1 MQISDSIKDL
11 YLRLI
16 AIQQASRVPEDV
28 TIKKISVDD
37 IVSKLAVLYE
47 KMRNTMDYQ
56 EDHLLRR
63 FAIERNIKRR
73 IVLETLTPK
82 IAESM
87 IEELIRSG
95 YMPNNTVPETVVM
108 PVSTVINKY
117 MYLIELIQDGIAD
130 VTERRKI
137 VNWIAEVMA
146 CEIDLLLQPEARVDA
161 LIETLYSIVRDR
173 IKMRGATLSEREKNI
188 QLYITLHKELVKS
201 DNPIISYHL
210 LNLYFPDWTHAD
222 KALTEFVAS
231 KISSVYYGIQ
241 AHLDNPI
248 RNKIAK
254 SLKKQIVVFKVLRE
268 LIMIHENDLVSLFS
282 NPDFLES
289 EARKVIER
297 NYKATRRKLRSS
309 SLRAILYIFITKVAL
324 AFILEYPYDKYIV
337 GHVNEVALSIN
348 VLFPPVLMFLVTLS
362 ARLPGATNTRLI
374 MDELKN
380 VVYGDPGDDILCEL
394 NVKRKQGP
402 IYFFLE
408 YLFYMLLYGLIFG
421 TIIYWLSLLKF
432 NLLSGGIFIFFV
444 TAVSFFGTRIRQ
456 LTKEYSVEH
465 KREGLIGLI
474 VIFFSLPIIRAGH
487 WLSVNMRRI
496 NLFVFILD
504 FIIEAPFKLVIEI
517 IEGWFAFLR
526 EKKEDTY
533 KTT

>member
-1 MQISDSIKDL
+1 MQISESIKDL

-16 AIQQASRVPEDV
+16 AIQRALYVPEDV
-28 TIKKISVDD
+28 TINKINVDD

-47 KMRNTMDYQ
+47 RMRNTMDYQ

-73 IVLETLTPK
+73 LVLESLSPK
-82 IAESM
+82 IAQSL

-95 YMPNNTVPETVVM
+95 YMANNSVPETIVM
-108 PVSTVINKY
+108 PVSNVINKY
-117 MYLIELIQDGIAD
+117 VYLIELVQDDITD
-130 VTERRKI
+130 ISERRKI

-146 CEIDLLLQPEARVDA
+146 CEIDLLLVPEIRVDA
-161 LIETLYSIVRDR
+161 LIESLYSIVRDR
-173 IKMRGATLSEREKNI
+173 IKMRGANLSEREKNI

-210 LNLYFPDWTHAD
+210 LNLYFPDWQHAD
-222 KALTEFVAS
+222 KELTEFVAS
-231 KISSVYYGIQ
+231 KIASVYYGIQ
-241 AHLDNPI
+241 NHLDNPI
-248 RNKIAK
+248 RTKIAK

-268 LIMIHENDLVSLFS
+268 LIAMHENDLVNLFG
-282 NPDFLES
+282 NPELLES

-297 NYKATRRKLRSS
+297 NYKMTRRKLRNS

-324 AFILEYPYDKYIV
+324 AFLLEYPYDKYVI
-337 GHVNEVALSIN
+337 GHVNQVALSIN
-348 VLFPPVLMFLVTLS
+348 VIVPPLLMFFITLS
-362 ARLPGATNTRLI
+362 ARLPGVTNTRLI
-374 MDELKN
+374 MAELKN
-380 VVYGDPGDDILCEL
+380 VVYGDPGDEILCEL

-402 IYFFLE
+402 VYFFIE

-421 TIIYWLSLLKF
+421 IIIYWLSLLKF

-456 LTKEYSVEH
+456 LTKEYSVEN

-474 VIFFSLPIIRAGH
+474 TIFFSLPIIRAGH

-496 NLFVFILD
+496 NLFVFVMD
-504 FIIEAPFKLVIEI
+504 FIIEAPFKLVVEI
-517 IEGWFAFLR
+517 IESWFVFLR

-533 KTT
+533 KTS

>member
-1 MQISDSIKDL
+1 MQISESIKDL

-16 AIQQASRVPEDV
+16 AIQQVLRVPDDV
-28 TIKKISVDD
+28 TINKINVDD

-73 IVLETLTPK
+73 IVLESLDPK
-82 IAESM
+82 IAQSL

-95 YMPNNTVPETVVM
+95 YMANSTVPETAVV
-108 PVSTVINKY
+108 PVSVVINKY
-117 MYLIELIQDGIAD
+117 AYLIELVQDEITDLA
-130 VTERRKI
+130 ERRKI

-146 CEIDLLLQPEARVDA
+146 CEIDLLLISEVRVDA
-161 LIETLYSIVRDR
+161 MIETLYGIVRDR
-173 IKMRGATLSEREKNI
+173 IKMRGATLTEREKNI

-210 LNLYFPDWTHAD
+210 LNLYFPDWAHAD

-241 AHLDNPI
+241 VHLDNPI

-254 SLKKQIVVFKVLRE
+254 SLKKQTVVFKVLRE
-268 LIMIHENDLVSLFS
+268 LLMLHENDLVGLFS
-282 NPDFLES
+282 QPELLET

-297 NYKATRRKLRSS
+297 NYKTTRRKLRNS

-337 GHVNEVALSIN
+337 GHVNQIALAIN
-348 VLFPPVLMFLVTLS
+348 VLFPPVLMFFVTLS

-374 MDELKN
+374 MAELKN
-380 VVYGDPGDDILCEL
+380 VVYGDPGDEILCEL

-402 IYFFLE
+402 VYFFIE

-421 TIIYWLSLLKF
+421 VIIYWLSLLKF

-465 KREGLIGLI
+465 KREGLIGLFT
-474 VIFFSLPIIRAGH
+474 IFFSLPIIRAGH

-504 FIIEAPFKLVIEI
+504 FVIEAPFKLVIEV
-517 IEGWFAFLR
+517 IESWFVFLR

-533 KTT
+533 KTS